1 MADIENKELSELEQL
16 KQLLAKQ
23 EAKQKKQEAKQKEQE
38 ARIEELL
45 AKLEAKE
52 AASAEA
58 PADEEAELAKAE
70 AERAKAEA
78 AERRRYAAWL
88 EEKVPVKLIKLPF
101 SGYSDSVF
109 LSINGES
116 IRIKR
121 GEPVEVK
128 RKFAM
133 LLDQSQMQNN
143 QAIDF
148 MDAEETRYLSDVNTR
163 A

>member
-1 MADIENKELSELEQL
+1 MADTKTKELSELEQL
-16 KQLLAKQ
+16 KRLLV
-23 EAKQKKQEAKQKEQE
+23 EQEAKQKEQE
-38 ARIEELL
+38 ARFAELL

-52 AASAEA
+52 AASADA
-58 PADEEAELAKAE
+58 AIDEEAELAKAE
-70 AERAKAEA
+70 AERVKAEA

-109 LSINGES
+109 LSINGEN

-121 GEPVEVK
+121 GEEVMVK
-128 RKFAM
+128 RKFAV
-133 LLDQSQMQNN
+133 LLDQSQMQNDR
-143 QAIDF
+143 AIDL
-148 MDAEETRYLSDVNTR
+148 MEAEETRYLSDVNTR

>member
-1 MADIENKELSELEQL
+1 MADTKTKEQSEVEQSELEQL
-16 KQLLAKQ
+16 KKMLA
-23 EAKQKKQEAKQKEQE
+23 EQEAKQKEQE
-38 ARIEELL
+38 ARFAELL
-45 AKLEAKE
+45 AKLEARE
-52 AASAEA
+52 AQSAEA
-58 PADEEAELAKAE
+58 ADTVTVDEEATKAKAE
-70 AERAKAEA
+70 EE
-78 AERRRYAAWL
+78 ERRRYAAWL

-121 GEPVEVK
+121 GEEVMVK

-133 LLDQSQMQNN
+133 LLDQSQMQNDK
-143 QAIDF
+143 AIDF
-148 MDAEETRYLSDVNTR
+148 MEAEETRYMSDANTR